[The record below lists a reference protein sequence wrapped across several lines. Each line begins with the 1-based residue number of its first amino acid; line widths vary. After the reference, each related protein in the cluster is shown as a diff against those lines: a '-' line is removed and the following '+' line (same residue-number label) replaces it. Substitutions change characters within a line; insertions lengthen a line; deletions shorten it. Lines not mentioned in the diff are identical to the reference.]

1 MTPVGTLKSFMIDS
15 SILAKNGSNTW
26 TIRAS
31 SLIPRRLTNYNVPAK
46 DNPPNAL
53 IHRLITRF
61 MDISNASTLTR
72 WDRCHVMHLRVNGW
86 PQLSRTKSR
95 CIVTSPGP
103 FVHFFKSYAC
113 RGVSYFVANPSSLSS
128 PIAVTRSPSR
138 SSPRSRTSPTSPMTG
153 SLRGQLALRAR

>member
-15 SILAKNGSNTW
+15 SILARNGSNTW

-31 SLIPRRLTNYNVPAK
+31 SLIPRRLMNYNVPAK
-46 DNPPNAL
+46 DNPPSAL

-103 FVHFFKSYAC
+103 FVHFSRAMLVGGC
-113 RGVSYFVANPSSLSS
+113 RISLPILALYLPLSLSH
-128 PIAVTRSPSR
+128 V
-138 SSPRSRTSPTSPMTG
+138 
-153 SLRGQLALRAR
+153 LRLARVPGRARHPRHR